1 MATSVLFAALFVLL
15 ILNAPIALAIG
26 LSSLAAFLVKGEF
39 SLMMV
44 IQRLYAGTD
53 SFPLMAVP
61 LFMLAGA
68 LMEAGGISRRVVH
81 LAETL
86 VGWLPGGLAAVSIV
100 SAMFFAGISGSAA
113 ADTAAVGAILIPE
126 MVKRGY
132 NRGFACAVQ
141 ASGGSLGVVIPP
153 SIPMIIFS
161 FLTGASVGKLFVSG
175 ILPGLLIGV
184 SLITVSIVISR
195 RHNYGRFES
204 FSFERMCEAFWD
216 AKWALGAPILILGGI
231 LGGVFTATES
241 AAVATVYSL
250 LVGLLIH
257 RQLKPEDLF
266 PIVVRSMLISS
277 VVLFIIAT
285 ASVFSWLMA
294 IEDIPATI
302 ASHMLSLSDNPIV
315 LLILINILLLI
326 AGTFVETTAALILL
340 VPVLLPLLPRLG
352 VDVVQFGAIVVVNL
366 SIGMLTPPLG
376 ICLIVACGIA
386 DIGLERGI
394 RNTMPFLLVLLVD
407 LMLITF
413 WPPLTLLIP
422 RLLQH

>member
-1 MATSVLFAALFVLL
+1 MAASVLFATLFLL
-15 ILNAPIALAIG
+15 FLLNTPIALAIG

-86 VGWLPGGLAAVSIV
+86 VGWLPGGLAAVSIL

-132 NRGFACAVQ
+132 DPGFAGAVQ

-153 SIPMIIFS
+153 SIPMIIFA

-175 ILPGLLIGV
+175 ILPGLLIGS
-184 SLITVSIVISR
+184 SLIAVSILISR
-195 RHNYGRFES
+195 KRSYGSLEP
-204 FSFERMCEAFWD
+204 FSSQRMCAAFWD
-216 AKWALGAPILILGGI
+216 AKWALGAPVLILGGI
-231 LGGVFTATES
+231 LGGIFTATES
-241 AAVATVYSL
+241 AAVATIYGLV
-250 LVGLLIH
+250 VGLFIH
-257 RQLKPEDLF
+257 RQLKFKELPQ
-266 PIVVRSMLISS
+266 IVVRSMLISS
-277 VVLFIIAT
+277 VVLLIIAT
-285 ASVFSWLMA
+285 ASIFSWLMA
-294 IEDIPATI
+294 IEEIPAAI
-302 ASHMLSLSDNPIV
+302 ASRMLSLSDNPVI
-315 LLILINILLLI
+315 LLILVNVLLLI

-340 VPVLLPLLPRLG
+340 VPVLLPLLPKLQI
-352 VDVVQFGAIVVVNL
+352 DLIQLGAIVVINL

-386 DIGLERGI
+386 HTGLEEGI
-394 RNTMPFLLVLLVD
+394 RNILPFLLVLIAD
-407 LMLITF
+407 LILITF
-413 WPPLTLLIP
+413 WSPLTLLIP
-422 RLLQH
+422 RLLQ

>member
-1 MATSVLFAALFVLL
+1 MAVFVLFSSLFLL
-15 ILNAPIALAIG
+15 FILNAPIALAIG
-26 LSSLAAFLVKGEF
+26 IASLAAFIVKGDY
-39 SLMMV
+39 SLMMI

-68 LMEAGGISRRVVH
+68 LMEKGGISRRVVH
-81 LAETL
+81 LAETM

-126 MVKRGY
+126 MSKRGY
-132 NRGFACAVQ
+132 DRGFASAVQ

-153 SIPMIIFS
+153 SIPMIIFA

-175 ILPGLLIGV
+175 ILPGVLIGA
-184 SLITVSIVISR
+184 SLIAVSILISR
-195 RHNYGRFES
+195 KRHYGSLEP
-204 FSFERMCEAFWD
+204 FSLRRMGLAFWD
-216 AKWALGAPILILGGI
+216 AKWALGAPVLILGGI

-241 AAVATVYSL
+241 AAVATVYAL
-250 LVGLLIH
+250 IVGLFIH
-257 RQLKPEDLF
+257 RQLKLPDL
-266 PIVVRSMLISS
+266 PRIVIRSMLISS

-294 IEDIPATI
+294 IDDVPATI
-302 ASHMLSLSDNPIV
+302 ASQMLSISHDPVI
-315 LLILINILLLI
+315 LLILINVLLLI

-340 VPVLLPLLPRLG
+340 VPVLLPLLPGLG
-352 VDVVQFGAIVVVNL
+352 IDLVQLGAIVVINL
-366 SIGMLTPPLG
+366 SIGMVTPPLG

-386 DIGLERGI
+386 DTGLEEGI
-394 RNTMPFLLVLLVD
+394 RNILPFLLILIADLV
-407 LMLITF
+407 LITF
-413 WPPLTLLIP
+413 WPPLTLLMP
-422 RLLQH
+422 TLLQH